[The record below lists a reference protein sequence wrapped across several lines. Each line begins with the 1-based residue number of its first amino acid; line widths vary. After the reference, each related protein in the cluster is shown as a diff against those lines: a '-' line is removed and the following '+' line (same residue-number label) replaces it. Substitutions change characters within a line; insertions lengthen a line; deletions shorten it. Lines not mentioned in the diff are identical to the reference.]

1 MKKLISTAL
10 AAFSIFNFTLSTLPA
25 QTVLP
30 FGGAL
35 PRWNETNRFQAASP
49 AEAGMDSVYLV
60 RIVDSIVRRAIELK
74 AFPGCQ
80 LFVARNGKVVIDASW
95 GHHDYSRAKAVDN
108 DHLYD
113 LASVTKMAAST
124 LALAWLAERH
134 KIEPGDRLSRWYP
147 PLRGTD
153 KARIT
158 FREVLTHQSGFP
170 SGVPRPWLMTR
181 DSLLLAVR
189 DVPLRSRIYRY
200 SDLPFLLVPE
210 IVREADGRDF
220 EMLLSQE
227 FYRPMGVGL
236 TFNPLD
242 KGIPLSR
249 IVPTEDDNTWRM
261 ATVHGTV
268 HDESAAVMGGVSGNA
283 GLFGS
288 ARDVAAVMQML
299 LDGGIY
305 NGIRYLSSVTIEQ
318 FTSRQ
323 YPAGNNRRGLGFDR
337 PAPGNDTLPF
347 EEAYPAPA
355 VSQRSFGH
363 TGFTGTIAWA
373 DPEYGIVYVL
383 LCNRITPSRTNPAFV
398 ETRVRYS
405 LQQAVYD
412 AVRRFEGGE

>member
-1 MKKLISTAL
+1 MRWIRCVGLIVITSVV
-10 AAFSIFNFTLSTLPA
+10 SLSASA
-25 QTVLP
+25 QP
-30 FGGAL
+30 AL
-35 PRWNETNRFQAASP
+35 PRWGIDHGFRAAAP
-49 AEAGMDSVYLV
+49 REAGMDSLYLW
-60 RIVDSIVRRAIELK
+60 RTVDSIVRRAIELR

-80 LFVARNGKVVIDASW
+80 LFVARDGKVVIDASW
-95 GHHDYSRAKAVDN
+95 GHHDYSRSTAVEN

-134 KIEPGDRLSRWYP
+134 KIGLDDRLSKWYP

-170 SGVPRPWLMTR
+170 SGVPRPWLLTR

-189 DVPLRSRIYRY
+189 DVRLRSRVYRY

-220 EMLLSQE
+220 EVLLDEE
-227 FYRPMGVGL
+227 FYRPLGVGL
-236 TFNPLD
+236 TFRPLE
-242 KGIPLSR
+242 KGIPLSH
-249 IVPTEDDNTWRM
+249 IVPTENDNTWRM
-261 ATVHGTV
+261 ETVHGTV

-288 ARDVAAVMQML
+288 ARDVAVVMQML
-299 LDGGIY
+299 LYGGMY
-305 NGIRYLSSVTIEQ
+305 DGIRYLTPATIEH
-318 FTSRQ
+318 FTRQQ
-323 YPAGNNRRGLGFDR
+323 YPMTRNRRALGFDR
-337 PAPGNDTLPF
+337 PTPGNDTLSL
-347 EEAYPAPA
+347 EDAYPAPA

-373 DPEYGIVYVL
+373 DPEFGIVYVL
-383 LCNRITPSRTNPAFV
+383 LCNRVTPTRQNPAFV

-412 AVRRFEGGE
+412 AMIAGSEKQ